1 MANKRNYK
9 SNVFAILLEDQER
22 ALELYNAVN
31 NSNYDDPSIVEINT
45 IEGGFE
51 LSIQNDASF
60 IFDNVLS
67 IYEHQSTYCPNMPL
81 RSLVYFATLVQEKYM
96 NRDIFS
102 RRLVSLPTPKFIVF
116 YNGTEPQPEYSEMK
130 LSDCFINKN
139 CDEKNM
145 LELVCKVYNINAG
158 KNKELLRKCK
168 WLADYMVFVDKVREY
183 HKGRTEA
190 ELEEDISKAIDYCI
204 ENNYLR
210 EFFASRRSEVLEVTK
225 VDYTFE
231 RRMRLN
237 YEEGEKDGILKGR
250 LEGKAELIREIMK
263 NENKTAEQVMKSVN
277 IPESEYDTYLKML

>member
-1 MANKRNYK
+1 MTNKRNYK
-9 SNVFAILLEDQER
+9 SNVFAMLLEDQER

-31 NSNYDDPSIVEINT
+31 NSSYDEPSLVEINT

-60 IFDNVLS
+60 IFNNVLS

-116 YNGTEPQPEYSEMK
+116 YNGTEPQPEYSELK

-139 CDEKNM
+139 DEKSM
-145 LELVCKVYNINAG
+145 LELVCRVYNINAG
-158 KNKELLRKCK
+158 KNKELLERCS
-168 WLADYMVFVDKVREY
+168 WLANYMEFVDKVREY
-183 HKGRTEA
+183 HNGRTES
-190 ELEEDISKAIDYCI
+190 ELEDDINKAIDYCI
-204 ENNYLR
+204 ENDCLKD
-210 EFFASRRSEVLEVTK
+210 FFTSRRSEVVDVTK

-231 RRMRLN
+231 RRMKLN
-237 YEEGEKDGILKGR
+237 YEEGREDGEKDGILKGEAR
-250 LEGKAELIREIMK
+250 IIREIMK
-263 NENKTAEQVMKSVN
+263 NENKSAEEVMKSVG
-277 IPESEYDTYLKML
+277 IPESEYNVYLKII